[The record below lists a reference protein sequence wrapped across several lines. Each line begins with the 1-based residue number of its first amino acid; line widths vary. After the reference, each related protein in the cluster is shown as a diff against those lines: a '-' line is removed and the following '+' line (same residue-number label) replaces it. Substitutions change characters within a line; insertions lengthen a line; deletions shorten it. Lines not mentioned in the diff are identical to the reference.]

1 MTEANRPLP
10 YDFLAEK
17 AIIGSIIKKNETF
30 DRANQIIKPVDFYD
44 SRTQRIY
51 KSIVTMFEK
60 DIKVDEVSLLS
71 QLRNENILEEV
82 GGEEFIAE
90 ITLSSFYTPNIDTYA
105 KTVKEK
111 SLLRNLIE
119 ASADIMEDSYRQS
132 DDIGTILEKAESKIF
147 DISQDRLNDGLVRV
161 SDTLDETIQKINEL
175 SLNDGNITG
184 VPTGL
189 SLVDM
194 KLSGLQQSQLILLA
208 ARPAMGKTALGLTI
222 AWNAAKAGKSVGFFS
237 LEMSSLQLNY
247 RLISMVSLIE
257 LDQVMNGRIKDQE
270 WQLLFDSVKEI
281 ASKDLYVDETPAIS
295 LSEMR
300 SKLKRLK
307 AEKGLDLVVIDYLQ
321 LMTAEG
327 NKENRQNEI
336 ASISR
341 GLKSLS
347 KELNCPILSL
357 AQLSREADKR
367 ADHRPILSDL
377 RESGAIEQD
386 ADVVM
391 LLYRED
397 YYNEEDNPNIA
408 KIIVAK
414 HRNGSTGTLDLF
426 FNKPCTTFRDLSLKE
441 ENGKEKSTK

>member
-1 MTEANRPLP
+1 MTEASRPLP

-17 AIIGSIIKKNETF
+17 AIIGSILKKNETF

-51 KSIVTMFEK
+51 KSIITMIDK
-60 DIKVDEVSLLS
+60 DIKVDEVSLIS
-71 QLRNENILEEV
+71 QLRNENILQEV
-82 GGEEFIAE
+82 GGEEFITE

-111 SLLRNLIE
+111 ALLRSLIG
-119 ASADIMEDSYRQS
+119 ASEDIMDLSYRQNEDVS
-132 DDIGTILEKAESKIF
+132 SILSMAESKIF
-147 DISQDRLNDGLVRV
+147 DISQNKLNEGLIKVG
-161 SDTLDETIQKINEL
+161 DTLDETVQVINEL

-184 VPTGL
+184 VTTGL
-189 SLVDM
+189 ETIDI
-194 KLSGLQQSQLILLA
+194 KLSGLQPSQLILLA
-208 ARPAMGKTALGLTI
+208 ARPAMGKTALGLTM
-222 AWNAAKAGKSVGFFS
+222 AWNAAKEGKSVAFFS
-237 LEMSSLQLNY
+237 LEMSTLQLNY
-247 RLISMVSLIE
+247 RLLSMVSMIDLE
-257 LDQVMNGRIKDQE
+257 QVMNGRIKDDE
-270 WQLLFDSVKEI
+270 WELLFTATKQI
-281 ASKDLYVDETPAIS
+281 AAKDLYVDETPGIT

-307 AEKGLDLVVIDYLQ
+307 AEVGVDLVVIDYLQ
-321 LMTAEG
+321 LMQADG
-327 NKENRQNEI
+327 YQENRQNEI

-341 GLKSLS
+341 GLKTLS

-367 ADHRPILSDL
+367 ADHKPILSDL

-397 YYNEEDNPNIA
+397 YYDEEDNPNIA
-408 KIIVAK
+408 KVIVAK
-414 HRNGSTGTLDLF
+414 HRNGATGILDLF
-426 FNKPCTTFRDLSLKE
+426 FNKPCTTFRDLSYKE
-441 ENGKEKSTK
+441 ENV

>member
-257 LDQVMNGRIKDQE
+257 LDQVMNGRIKDHE

-327 NKENRQNEI
+327 YKENRQNEI

>member
-1 MTEANRPLP
+1 MTEASKPLP

-17 AIIGSIIKKNETF
+17 AIIGSILKKNETF

-51 KSIVTMFEK
+51 KSIISMVDK
-60 DIKVDEVSLLS
+60 DIKIDEVSLIS
-71 QLRNENILEEV
+71 QLRNENILQEV
-82 GGEEFIAE
+82 GGEEFITE

-111 SLLRNLIE
+111 ALLRSLIG
-119 ASADIMEDSYRQS
+119 ASEDIMDLSYRQNEDVS
-132 DDIGTILEKAESKIF
+132 SILSMAETKIF
-147 DISQDRLNDGLVRV
+147 DISQNKLNEGLIKVG
-161 SDTLDETIQKINEL
+161 DTLDETVQVINEL

-184 VPTGL
+184 VTTGL
-189 SLVDM
+189 ETIDI
-194 KLSGLQQSQLILLA
+194 KLSGLQPSQLILLA
-208 ARPAMGKTALGLTI
+208 ARPAMGKTALGLTM
-222 AWNAAKAGKSVGFFS
+222 AWNAAKEGKSVAFFS
-237 LEMSSLQLNY
+237 LEMSTLQLNY
-247 RLISMVSLIE
+247 RLLSMVSMIDLE
-257 LDQVMNGRIKDQE
+257 QVMNGRIKDDE
-270 WQLLFDSVKEI
+270 WELLFTATKQI
-281 ASKDLYVDETPAIS
+281 AAKDLYVDETPGIT

-307 AEKGLDLVVIDYLQ
+307 AEVGVDLVVIDYLQ
-321 LMTAEG
+321 LMQADG
-327 NKENRQNEI
+327 YQENRQNEI

-341 GLKSLS
+341 GLKTLS

-367 ADHRPILSDL
+367 ADHKPILSDL

-397 YYNEEDNPNIA
+397 YYDEEDNPNIA
-408 KIIVAK
+408 KVIVAK
-414 HRNGSTGTLDLF
+414 HRNGATGILDLF
-426 FNKPCTTFRDLSLKE
+426 FNKPCTTFRDLSYKE
-441 ENGKEKSTK
+441 ENV

>member
-17 AIIGSIIKKNETF
+17 AIIGSILKKNETF

-71 QLRNENILEEV
+71 QLRNENILQEV

-111 SLLRNLIE
+111 ALLRSLIG
-119 ASADIMEDSYRQS
+119 ASNDIMELSYRQS
-132 DDIGTILEKAESKIF
+132 DDVSTILEVAEGKIF
-147 DISQDRLNDGLVRV
+147 DISQDKLNDGLTKVG
-161 SDTLDETIQKINEL
+161 DTLDETIQIINEL
-175 SLNDGNITG
+175 SLNDGDITG

-189 SLVDM
+189 SSIDM
-194 KLSGLQQSQLILLA
+194 KLSGLQPSQLILLA
-208 ARPAMGKTALGLTI
+208 ARPAMGKTALGLTM
-222 AWNAAKAGKSVGFFS
+222 AWNAAKEGKSVAFFS
-237 LEMSSLQLNY
+237 LEMSTLQLSY
-247 RLISMVSLIE
+247 RLISMVSMIDLE
-257 LDQVMNGRIKDQE
+257 QVMNGRIKDDE
-270 WQLLFDSVKEI
+270 WELLFRSVREI
-281 ASKDLYVDETPAIS
+281 VDKDLYVDETPAIS

-307 AEKGLDLVVIDYLQ
+307 AESGLDLVVIDYLQ
-321 LMTAEG
+321 LMSADS

-367 ADHRPILSDL
+367 ADHKPILSDL

-397 YYNEEDNPNIA
+397 YYDEEDNPNIA
-408 KIIVAK
+408 KVIVAK
-414 HRNGSTGTLDLF
+414 HRNGSTGTIDLF
-426 FNKPCTTFRDLSLKE
+426 FNKPCTTFRDLSNRE
-441 ENGKEKSTK
+441 ENAF

>member
-17 AIIGSIIKKNETF
+17 AIIGSILKKNETF
-30 DRANQIIKPVDFYD
+30 DKVNQIIKPVDFYD

-51 KSIVTMFEK
+51 KSIITMVEK
-60 DIKVDEVSLLS
+60 DIKIDEVSLLS
-71 QLRNENILEEV
+71 QLRNENILQEV
-82 GGEEFIAE
+82 GGEEFITE

-111 SLLRNLIE
+111 SLLRSLIG
-119 ASADIMEDSYRQS
+119 ASEDIMDVSYRQN
-132 DDIGTILEKAESKIF
+132 DDVSSILSMAESKIF
-147 DISQDRLNDGLVRV
+147 DISQSKLNEGLIKVG
-161 SDTLDETIQKINEL
+161 DTLDETVQVINEL
-175 SLNDGNITG
+175 SLNDGDITG
-184 VPTGL
+184 VATGL
-189 SLVDM
+189 ETIDM
-194 KLSGLQQSQLILLA
+194 KLSGLQPSQLILLA
-208 ARPAMGKTALGLTI
+208 ARPAMGKTALGLTM
-222 AWNAAKAGKSVGFFS
+222 AWNAARVGKSVAFFS
-237 LEMSSLQLNY
+237 LEMSVLQLNY
-247 RLISMVSLIE
+247 RLLSMVSMIDLE
-257 LDQVMNGRIKDQE
+257 QVMNGRIKDDE
-270 WQLLFDSVKEI
+270 WELLFRATKEI
-281 ASKDLYVDETPAIS
+281 ANKDLYVDETPGIT

-307 AEKGLDLVVIDYLQ
+307 AEVGVDLVVIDYLQ
-321 LMTAEG
+321 LMQADG
-327 NKENRQNEI
+327 RQENRQNEI

-341 GLKSLS
+341 GLKTLS

-367 ADHRPILSDL
+367 ADHKPILSDL

-397 YYNEEDNPNIA
+397 YYDEEDNPNIA
-408 KIIVAK
+408 KVIVAK

-426 FNKPCTTFRDLSLKE
+426 FNKPCTTFRDLSYKE
-441 ENGKEKSTK
+441 ENV

>member
-1 MTEANRPLP
+1 MTEASRPLP

-17 AIIGSIIKKNETF
+17 AIIGSILKKNETF

-51 KSIVTMFEK
+51 KSIISMVDK
-60 DIKVDEVSLLS
+60 DIKIDEVSLIS
-71 QLRNENILEEV
+71 QLRNENILQEV
-82 GGEEFIAE
+82 GGEEFITE

-111 SLLRNLIE
+111 ALLRSLIG
-119 ASADIMEDSYRQS
+119 ASEDIMDLSYRQNEDVS
-132 DDIGTILEKAESKIF
+132 SILSMAESKIF
-147 DISQDRLNDGLVRV
+147 DISQNKLNEGLIKVG
-161 SDTLDETIQKINEL
+161 DTLDETVQVINEL

-184 VPTGL
+184 VTTGL
-189 SLVDM
+189 ETIDI
-194 KLSGLQQSQLILLA
+194 KLSGLQPSQLILLA
-208 ARPAMGKTALGLTI
+208 ARPAMGKTALGLTM
-222 AWNAAKAGKSVGFFS
+222 AWNAAKEGKSVAFFS
-237 LEMSSLQLNY
+237 LEMSTLQLNY
-247 RLISMVSLIE
+247 RLLSMVSMIDLE
-257 LDQVMNGRIKDQE
+257 QVMNGRIKDDE
-270 WQLLFDSVKEI
+270 WELLFRATKQI
-281 ASKDLYVDETPAIS
+281 AAKDLYVDETPGIT

-307 AEKGLDLVVIDYLQ
+307 AEVGVDLVVIDYLQ
-321 LMTAEG
+321 LMQADG
-327 NKENRQNEI
+327 YQENRQNEI

-341 GLKSLS
+341 GLKTLS

-367 ADHRPILSDL
+367 ADHKPILSDL

-397 YYNEEDNPNIA
+397 YYDEENNPNIA
-408 KIIVAK
+408 KVIVAK
-414 HRNGSTGTLDLF
+414 HRNGATGILDLF
-426 FNKPCTTFRDLSLKE
+426 FNKPCTTFRDLSYKE
-441 ENGKEKSTK
+441 ENV

>member
-1 MTEANRPLP
+1 MTEANKPLP

-30 DRANQIIKPVDFYD
+30 DKANQIIKPVDFYD

-71 QLRNENILEEV
+71 QLRNENILQEV
-82 GGEEFIAE
+82 GGEEFITE

-111 SLLRNLIE
+111 ALLRSLIG
-119 ASADIMEDSYRQS
+119 ASEDIMDLSYRQNEDVS
-132 DDIGTILEKAESKIF
+132 SILSMAESKIF
-147 DISQDRLNDGLVRV
+147 DISQNKLNEGLIKVG
-161 SDTLDETIQKINEL
+161 DTLDETVQVINEL

-184 VPTGL
+184 VTTGL
-189 SLVDM
+189 DTIDI
-194 KLSGLQQSQLILLA
+194 KLSGLQPSQLILLA
-208 ARPAMGKTALGLTI
+208 ARPAMGKTALGLTM
-222 AWNAAKAGKSVGFFS
+222 AWNAAKEGKSVAFFS
-237 LEMSSLQLNY
+237 LEMSTLQLNY
-247 RLISMVSLIE
+247 RLLSMVSMIDLE
-257 LDQVMNGRIKDQE
+257 QVMNGRIKDDE
-270 WQLLFDSVKEI
+270 WELLFTATKQI
-281 ASKDLYVDETPAIS
+281 AAKDLYVDETPGIT

-307 AEKGLDLVVIDYLQ
+307 AEVGVDLVVIDYLQ
-321 LMTAEG
+321 LMQADG
-327 NKENRQNEI
+327 YQENRQNEI

-341 GLKSLS
+341 GLKTLS

-367 ADHRPILSDL
+367 ADHKPILSDL

-397 YYNEEDNPNIA
+397 YYDEEDNPNIA
-408 KIIVAK
+408 KVIVAK
-414 HRNGSTGTLDLF
+414 HRNGATGILDLF
-426 FNKPCTTFRDLSLKE
+426 FNKPCTTFRDLSYKE
-441 ENGKEKSTK
+441 ENV

>member
-257 LDQVMNGRIKDQE
+257 LDQVMNGRIKDHE

-327 NKENRQNEI
+327 YKENRQNEI

-377 RESGAIEQD
+377 RESGAIEQE

>member
-1 MTEANRPLP
+1 MTEASRPLP

-30 DRANQIIKPVDFYD
+30 DKANQIIKPVDFYD

-60 DIKVDEVSLLS
+60 DIKVDEISLLS
-71 QLRNENILEEV
+71 QLKNENILQEV
-82 GGEEFIAE
+82 GGEEFITE

-111 SLLRNLIE
+111 ALLRSLIG
-119 ASADIMEDSYRQS
+119 ASEDIMELSYRQNEDVS
-132 DDIGTILEKAESKIF
+132 SILSMAEGKIF
-147 DISQDRLNDGLVRV
+147 DISQSKLNEGLIKVA
-161 SDTLDETIQKINEL
+161 DTLDETVQVINEL
-175 SLNDGNITG
+175 SLNDGDITG
-184 VPTGL
+184 VATGL
-189 SLVDM
+189 STIDL
-194 KLSGLQQSQLILLA
+194 KLSGLQPAQLILLA
-208 ARPAMGKTALGLTI
+208 ARPAMGKTALGLTM
-222 AWNAAKAGKSVGFFS
+222 AWNAAREGKSVAFFS
-237 LEMSSLQLNY
+237 LEMSTLQLNY
-247 RLISMVSLIE
+247 RLLSMVSMIDLE
-257 LDQVMNGRIKDQE
+257 QVMNGRIKDDE
-270 WQLLFDSVKEI
+270 WELLFRATKEI
-281 ASKDLYVDETPAIS
+281 AQQDIYVDETPGIT

-307 AEKGLDLVVIDYLQ
+307 AEVGVDLVVIDYLQ
-321 LMTAEG
+321 LMQADG
-327 NKENRQNEI
+327 RQENRQNEI

-367 ADHRPILSDL
+367 ADHKPILSDL

-397 YYNEEDNPNIA
+397 YYDEEENPNIA
-408 KIIVAK
+408 KVIVAK
-414 HRNGSTGTLDLF
+414 HRNGATGTLDLF
-426 FNKPCTTFRDLSLKE
+426 FNKPCTTFRDLSYRE
-441 ENGKEKSTK
+441 ENA

>member
-1 MTEANRPLP
+1 MTEASRPLP

-17 AIIGSIIKKNETF
+17 AIIGSILKKNETF

-51 KSIVTMFEK
+51 KSIISMVDK
-60 DIKVDEVSLLS
+60 DIKIDEVSLIS
-71 QLRNENILEEV
+71 QLRNENILQEV
-82 GGEEFIAE
+82 GGEEFITE

-111 SLLRNLIE
+111 ALLRSLIG
-119 ASADIMEDSYRQS
+119 ASEDIMDLSYRQNEDVS
-132 DDIGTILEKAESKIF
+132 SILSMAESKIF
-147 DISQDRLNDGLVRV
+147 DISQNKLNEGLIKVG
-161 SDTLDETIQKINEL
+161 DTLDETVQVINEL

-184 VPTGL
+184 VTTGL
-189 SLVDM
+189 ETIDI
-194 KLSGLQQSQLILLA
+194 KLSGLQPSQLILLA
-208 ARPAMGKTALGLTI
+208 ARPAMGKTALGLTM
-222 AWNAAKAGKSVGFFS
+222 AWNAAKEGKSVAFFS
-237 LEMSSLQLNY
+237 LEMSTLQLNY
-247 RLISMVSLIE
+247 RLLSMVSMIDLE
-257 LDQVMNGRIKDQE
+257 QVMNGRIKDDE
-270 WQLLFDSVKEI
+270 WELLFTATKQI
-281 ASKDLYVDETPAIS
+281 AAKDLYVDETPGIT

-307 AEKGLDLVVIDYLQ
+307 AEVGVDLVVIDYLQ
-321 LMTAEG
+321 LMQADG
-327 NKENRQNEI
+327 YQENRQNEI

-341 GLKSLS
+341 GLKTLS

-367 ADHRPILSDL
+367 ADHKPILSDL

-397 YYNEEDNPNIA
+397 YYDEEDNPNIA
-408 KIIVAK
+408 KVIVAK
-414 HRNGSTGTLDLF
+414 HRNGATGILDLF
-426 FNKPCTTFRDLSLKE
+426 FNKPCTTFRDLSYKE
-441 ENGKEKSTK
+441 ENV

>member
-1 MTEANRPLP
+1 MTEASRPLP

-17 AIIGSIIKKNETF
+17 AIIGSILKKNETF

-51 KSIVTMFEK
+51 KSIISMVDK
-60 DIKVDEVSLLS
+60 DIKIDEVSLIS
-71 QLRNENILEEV
+71 QLRNENILQEV
-82 GGEEFIAE
+82 GGEEFITE

-111 SLLRNLIE
+111 SLLRSLIGVSE
-119 ASADIMEDSYRQS
+119 DIMDVSYRQS
-132 DDIGTILEKAESKIF
+132 EDVSSILSMAESKIF
-147 DISQDRLNDGLVRV
+147 DISQDKLNEGLIRV
-161 SDTLDETIQKINEL
+161 ADSLEETIQVINEL
-175 SLNDGNITG
+175 SMNDGNITG
-184 VPTGL
+184 VTTGL
-189 SLVDM
+189 ETIDN
-194 KLSGLQQSQLILLA
+194 KLSGLQPSQLILLA
-208 ARPAMGKTALGLTI
+208 ARPAMGKTALGLTM
-222 AWNAAKAGKSVGFFS
+222 AWNAAKEDKSVAFFS
-237 LEMSSLQLNY
+237 LEMSTLQLSY
-247 RLISMVSLIE
+247 RLISMVSMIDLE
-257 LDQVMNGRIKDQE
+257 QVMNGRIKDDG
-270 WQLLFDSVKEI
+270 WGLLFHSTREI
-281 ASKDLYVDETPAIS
+281 ASKDLYVDETPGIT

-321 LMTAEG
+321 LMQADG
-327 NKENRQNEI
+327 HQENRQNEI

-367 ADHRPILSDL
+367 ADHKPILSDL

-397 YYNEEDNPNIA
+397 YYDEEDNPNIA
-408 KIIVAK
+408 KLIVAK
-414 HRNGSTGTLDLF
+414 HRNGSTGSLDLF
-426 FNKPCTTFRDLSLKE
+426 FNKPCTTFRDLSFKE
-441 ENGKEKSTK
+441 ENV

>member
-1 MTEANRPLP
+1 VTEANKPLP

-30 DRANQIIKPVDFYD
+30 DKANQIIKPVDFYD

-71 QLRNENILEEV
+71 QLRNENILQEV
-82 GGEEFIAE
+82 GGEEFITE

-111 SLLRNLIE
+111 SLLRSLIG
-119 ASADIMEDSYRQS
+119 ASEDIMDVSYRQS
-132 DDIGTILEKAESKIF
+132 EDVSSILSMAESKIF
-147 DISQDRLNDGLVRV
+147 DISQDKLNEGLIRV
-161 SDTLDETIQKINEL
+161 ADSLEETIQVINEL
-175 SLNDGNITG
+175 SMNDGNITG
-184 VPTGL
+184 VTTGL
-189 SLVDM
+189 ETIDN
-194 KLSGLQQSQLILLA
+194 KLSGLQPSQLILLA
-208 ARPAMGKTALGLTI
+208 ARPAMGKTALGLTM
-222 AWNAAKAGKSVGFFS
+222 AWNAAKEDKSVAFFS
-237 LEMSSLQLNY
+237 LEMSTLQLSY
-247 RLISMVSLIE
+247 RLISMVSMIDLE
-257 LDQVMNGRIKDQE
+257 QVMNGRIKDDE
-270 WQLLFDSVKEI
+270 WELLFHSTREI
-281 ASKDLYVDETPAIS
+281 ASKDLYVDETPGIT

-321 LMTAEG
+321 LMQADG
-327 NKENRQNEI
+327 HQENRQNEI

-367 ADHRPILSDL
+367 ADHKPILSDL

-397 YYNEEDNPNIA
+397 YYDEEDNPNIA
-408 KIIVAK
+408 KLIVAK
-414 HRNGSTGTLDLF
+414 HRNGSTGSLDLF
-426 FNKPCTTFRDLSLKE
+426 FNKPCTTFRDLSFKE
-441 ENGKEKSTK
+441 ENV

>member
-1 MTEANRPLP
+1 MTEASRPLP

-30 DRANQIIKPVDFYD
+30 DKANQIIKPVDFYD

-60 DIKVDEVSLLS
+60 DIKVDEISLLS
-71 QLRNENILEEV
+71 QLKNENILQEV

-111 SLLRNLIE
+111 ALLRSLIG
-119 ASADIMEDSYRQS
+119 ASEDIMELSYRQNEDVS
-132 DDIGTILEKAESKIF
+132 SILSMAEGKIF
-147 DISQDRLNDGLVRV
+147 DISQSKLNEGLIKVA
-161 SDTLDETIQKINEL
+161 DTLDETVQVINEL
-175 SLNDGNITG
+175 SLNDGDITG
-184 VPTGL
+184 VATGL
-189 SLVDM
+189 STIDL
-194 KLSGLQQSQLILLA
+194 KLSGLQPAQLILLA
-208 ARPAMGKTALGLTI
+208 ARPAMGKTALGLTM
-222 AWNAAKAGKSVGFFS
+222 AWNAAREGKSVAFFS
-237 LEMSSLQLNY
+237 LEMSTLQLNY
-247 RLISMVSLIE
+247 RLLSMVSMIDLE
-257 LDQVMNGRIKDQE
+257 QVMNGRIKDDE
-270 WQLLFDSVKEI
+270 WELLFRATKEI
-281 ASKDLYVDETPAIS
+281 AQKDIYVDETPGIT

-307 AEKGLDLVVIDYLQ
+307 AEVGVDLVVIDYLQ
-321 LMTAEG
+321 LMQADG
-327 NKENRQNEI
+327 RQENRQNEI

-367 ADHRPILSDL
+367 ADHKPILSDL

-397 YYNEEDNPNIA
+397 YYDEEENPNIA
-408 KIIVAK
+408 KVIVAK
-414 HRNGSTGTLDLF
+414 HRNGATGTLDLF
-426 FNKPCTTFRDLSLKE
+426 FNKPCTTFRDLSYRE
-441 ENGKEKSTK
+441 ENA

>member
-1 MTEANRPLP
+1 MTEASRPLP

-30 DRANQIIKPVDFYD
+30 DKANQIIKPVDFYD

-60 DIKVDEVSLLS
+60 DIKVDEISLLS
-71 QLRNENILEEV
+71 QLKNENILQEV
-82 GGEEFIAE
+82 GGEEFITE

-111 SLLRNLIE
+111 ALLRSLIG
-119 ASADIMEDSYRQS
+119 ASEDIMELSYRQNEDVS
-132 DDIGTILEKAESKIF
+132 SILSMAEGKIF
-147 DISQDRLNDGLVRV
+147 DISQSKLNEGLIKVAD
-161 SDTLDETIQKINEL
+161 SLDETVQVINEL
-175 SLNDGNITG
+175 SLNDGDITG
-184 VPTGL
+184 VATGL
-189 SLVDM
+189 STIDL
-194 KLSGLQQSQLILLA
+194 KLSGLQPAQLILLA
-208 ARPAMGKTALGLTI
+208 ARPAMGKTALGLTM
-222 AWNAAKAGKSVGFFS
+222 AWNAAKEGKSVAFFS
-237 LEMSSLQLNY
+237 LEMSTLQLNY
-247 RLISMVSLIE
+247 RLLSMVSMIDLE
-257 LDQVMNGRIKDQE
+257 QVMNGRIKDDE
-270 WQLLFDSVKEI
+270 WELLFRATKEI
-281 ASKDLYVDETPAIS
+281 AQKDIYVDETPGIT

-307 AEKGLDLVVIDYLQ
+307 AEVGVDLVVIDYLQ
-321 LMTAEG
+321 LMQADG
-327 NKENRQNEI
+327 RQENRQNEI

-367 ADHRPILSDL
+367 ADHKPILSDL

-397 YYNEEDNPNIA
+397 YYDEEENPNIA
-408 KIIVAK
+408 KVIVAK
-414 HRNGSTGTLDLF
+414 HRNGATGTLDLF
-426 FNKPCTTFRDLSLKE
+426 FNKPCTTFRDLSYRE
-441 ENGKEKSTK
+441 ENA

>member
-1 MTEANRPLP
+1 MTEANKPLP

-30 DRANQIIKPVDFYD
+30 DKANQIIKPVDFYD

-71 QLRNENILEEV
+71 QLRNENILQEV
-82 GGEEFIAE
+82 GGEEFITE

-111 SLLRNLIE
+111 ALLRSLIG
-119 ASADIMEDSYRQS
+119 ASEDIMDLSYRQNEDVS
-132 DDIGTILEKAESKIF
+132 SILSMAESKIF
-147 DISQDRLNDGLVRV
+147 DISQNKLNEGLIKVG
-161 SDTLDETIQKINEL
+161 DTLDETVQVINEL

-184 VPTGL
+184 VTTGL
-189 SLVDM
+189 ETIDI
-194 KLSGLQQSQLILLA
+194 KLSGLQPSQLILLA
-208 ARPAMGKTALGLTI
+208 ARPAMGKTALGLTM
-222 AWNAAKAGKSVGFFS
+222 AWNAAKEGKSVAFFS
-237 LEMSSLQLNY
+237 LEMSTLQLNY
-247 RLISMVSLIE
+247 RLLSMVSMIDLE
-257 LDQVMNGRIKDQE
+257 QVMNGRIKDDE
-270 WQLLFDSVKEI
+270 WELLFTATKQI
-281 ASKDLYVDETPAIS
+281 AAKDLYVDETPGIT

-307 AEKGLDLVVIDYLQ
+307 AEVGVDLVVIDYLQ
-321 LMTAEG
+321 LMQADG
-327 NKENRQNEI
+327 YQENRQNEI

-341 GLKSLS
+341 GLKTLS

-367 ADHRPILSDL
+367 ADHKPILSDL

-397 YYNEEDNPNIA
+397 YHDEEDNPNIA
-408 KIIVAK
+408 KVIVAK
-414 HRNGSTGTLDLF
+414 HRNGATGILDLF
-426 FNKPCTTFRDLSLKE
+426 FNKPCTTFRDLSYKE
-441 ENGKEKSTK
+441 ENV

>member
-17 AIIGSIIKKNETF
+17 AIIGSILKKNETF
-30 DRANQIIKPVDFYD
+30 DKVNQIIKPVDFYD

-51 KSIVTMFEK
+51 KSIITMVEK
-60 DIKVDEVSLLS
+60 DIKIDEVSLLS
-71 QLRNENILEEV
+71 QLRNENILQEV
-82 GGEEFIAE
+82 GGEEFITE

-111 SLLRNLIE
+111 SLLRSLIG
-119 ASADIMEDSYRQS
+119 ASEDIMDVSYRQN
-132 DDIGTILEKAESKIF
+132 DDVSSILSMAESKIF
-147 DISQDRLNDGLVRV
+147 DISQSKLNEGLIKVG
-161 SDTLDETIQKINEL
+161 DTLDETVQVINEL
-175 SLNDGNITG
+175 SLNDGDITG
-184 VPTGL
+184 VATGL
-189 SLVDM
+189 DTIDM
-194 KLSGLQQSQLILLA
+194 KLSGLQPSQLILLA
-208 ARPAMGKTALGLTI
+208 ARPAMGKTALGLTM
-222 AWNAAKAGKSVGFFS
+222 AWNAARVGKSVAFFS
-237 LEMSSLQLNY
+237 LEMSVLQLNY
-247 RLISMVSLIE
+247 RLLSMVSMIDLE
-257 LDQVMNGRIKDQE
+257 QVMNGRIKDDE
-270 WQLLFDSVKEI
+270 WELLFRATKEI
-281 ASKDLYVDETPAIS
+281 ANKDLYVDETPGIT

-307 AEKGLDLVVIDYLQ
+307 AEVGVDLVVIDYLQ
-321 LMTAEG
+321 LMQADG
-327 NKENRQNEI
+327 RQENRQNEI

-341 GLKSLS
+341 GLKTLS

-367 ADHRPILSDL
+367 ADHKPILSDL

-397 YYNEEDNPNIA
+397 YYDEEDNPNIA
-408 KIIVAK
+408 KVIVAK

-426 FNKPCTTFRDLSLKE
+426 FNKPCTTFRDLSYKE
-441 ENGKEKSTK
+441 ENV